1 MPSVVTANHLRS
13 GAVVYLS
20 RDGRW
25 VEALDCAD
33 AVETPSE
40 LKALEALAHAA
51 VERNDVTAVYA
62 FDVRLDDTRGGEQSM
77 AHLAEGFQEGA
88 IGELTPNPGANSE

>member
-13 GAVVYLS
+13 GAVVYLA

-33 AVETPSE
+33 AIETHSE
-40 LKALEALAHAA
+40 LKALEKLAHAA
-51 VERNDVTAVYA
+51 VERNEVTAVYA
-62 FDVRLDDTRGGEQSM
+62 FDVRLDDGRPAPVSVRERIRAARSPS
-77 AHLAEGFQEGA
+77 
-88 IGELTPNPGANSE
+88 I

>member
-13 GAVVYLS
+13 GAVVYLA

-62 FDVRLDDTRGGEQSM
+62 FDVRLDDGRPAPVSVRERIRAARSPS
-77 AHLAEGFQEGA
+77 
-88 IGELTPNPGANSE
+88 I